1 MAEGGTDVRTRRW
14 FDPLLRR
21 LSPGVRSRLFNPAYE
36 DLRQELLLCLQ
47 SARNPVHR
55 FALRAWLAL
64 RTLALVAS
72 CYRQSPAYALPHP
85 ARSFRTG
92 LRGFLESSRIMML
105 HDLRQAL
112 RLLVHQPL
120 FSGVTVGILALAMG
134 ATTSIFS
141 VVNAVVLRPLPF
153 PDPGRLV
160 SVSETFQG
168 RESSVSPVNFFDWQR
183 EARSFQHL
191 AIYSEQPMTLAS
203 GDSAEAVDGAAVSST
218 FFPALGVK
226 PLIGRWFRAEDDR
239 APGPS
244 SVVLAEPLWR
254 RTFGGSPGVLGRQ
267 VMFDGQPFTVIGVV
281 PAGAGFPEGTE
292 AWFSLS
298 LSARSLDPKSRGAHY
313 VDALGRLSAGTSLE
327 QARAEMTAIAARL
340 ASAYPRTNEGG
351 GVSIT
356 GLAEATV
363 GSARRALF
371 FLLAAV
377 GFLLLVACLN
387 VSGLLLARATTRRG
401 EMALRAALGA
411 GRLAIVRQVLF
422 ESLALAT
429 MAGVIGTLVAVW
441 ATDVLL
447 AIAPADLPRAAQA
460 GVDTRVLAFAA
471 LVAMAS
477 ALAFGC
483 VPAFQAARVDLG
495 SSLKEGRRIG
505 TAVGGRRLR
514 GALVA
519 AEVALALVLL
529 VGASLAIRSFEQLT
543 RVSPGFDPRGILTF
557 TVSLPEGIY
566 KEDGQVAAFF
576 ERLIERL
583 DRSPGVASSGAVM
596 VRPVSSS
603 GFSGT
608 FSIDGRAEASG
619 PDEPRAQMRP
629 ITPGYLR
636 TLAIPIV
643 RGRAFDTS
651 DHAQAPP
658 VAVISETAARRY
670 WPGEDPIGR
679 RLRMHVS
686 AIGGRQPFRE
696 IVGVA
701 GDVKHSRLDAPAAP
715 MVYIPHAQH
724 PASWMSVMVR
734 SAGDLAL
741 AQNAATEA
749 VREADKMVVPLE
761 MEPLEAHV
769 ATSTAD
775 QRFRAVL
782 LGLFGSSA
790 FLLAIVGLYAVVSYA
805 TAQRRHE
812 FGIRMAVGAS
822 TREIARLVLSDG
834 MRPVVAGL
842 ALGCAGAYGLSRAM
856 QALLFGVRP
865 FEPGIVGAVA
875 AGFTLAALAACYLP
889 ARRATRMAATLVLRQ
904 E

>member
-1 MAEGGTDVRTRRW
+1 MAEAGNDVRTRRW

-36 DLRQELLLCLQ
+36 DLRQDLLLRRRG
-47 SARNPVHR
+47 ARNPVHR
-55 FALRAWLAL
+55 LALRGSLTL

-85 ARSFRTG
+85 IRSGRAW
-92 LRGFLESSRIMML
+92 LRGFVTSSRVMMV
-105 HDLRQAL
+105 HDFRQAL
-112 RLLVHQPL
+112 RLFADQPL
-120 FSGVTVGILALAMG
+120 FSAVAVGILALGMG
-134 ATTSIFS
+134 ATTAIFS

-160 SVSETFQG
+160 SVAETFKG
-168 RESSVSPVNFFDWQR
+168 GPSSVSPVNFFDWQR

-191 AIYSEQPMTLAS
+191 AIYAEQTMTLAS
-203 GDSAEAVDGAAVSST
+203 GDRAEAVAGFSVSST

-239 APGPS
+239 SPGPS
-244 SVVLAEPLWR
+244 SVVLSEPLWR
-254 RTFGGSPGVLGRQ
+254 RAFGGSPEVLGRQ
-267 VMFDGQPFTVIGVV
+267 VSFDGRPFTVIGVV
-281 PAGAGFPEGTE
+281 PAGAEFPDGAE
-292 AWFSLS
+292 AWFSLA
-298 LSARSLDPKSRGAHY
+298 LSARNLDPKSRGAHY
-313 VDALGRLSAGTSLE
+313 VDALGRLSAGATAE
-327 QARAEMTAIAARL
+327 QANADLGAIAARL
-340 ASAYPRTNEGG
+340 ASAYPRTNADY
-351 GVSIT
+351 GVSVT
-356 GLAEATV
+356 GLVEATV

-371 FLLAAV
+371 FLLGAV

-429 MAGVIGTLVAVW
+429 MAGVMGTLVAVW

-447 AIAPADLPRAAQA
+447 SVVPADLPRASEA
-460 GVDTRVLAFAA
+460 GVDARVLGFAA

-483 VPAFQAARVDLG
+483 VPAFQAASVDLG
-495 SSLKEGRRIG
+495 SSLKEGRRDG
-505 TAVGGRRLR
+505 RAAGGRRLR

-543 RVSPGFDPRGILTF
+543 KVSPGFDPRGILTF
-557 TVSLPEGIY
+557 TVSLPDGIY
-566 KEDGQVAAFF
+566 KDDTQVAAFF
-576 ERLIERL
+576 NGLVERL
-583 DRSPGVASSGAVM
+583 DRTPGVASSGAVM
-596 VRPVSSS
+596 LRPVSSS

-608 FSIDGRAEASG
+608 FSIDGREDASG

-629 ITPGYLR
+629 ITPGYFR
-636 TLAIPIV
+636 TLGIRVV
-643 RGRAFDTS
+643 RGRAFDS
-651 DHAQAPP
+651 RDHAGALP

-670 WPGEDPIGR
+670 WPGENPIGR

-686 AIGGRQPFRE
+686 AIRGRQPFRE
-696 IVGVA
+696 IVGVV
-701 GDVKHSRLDAPAAP
+701 GDVKHSRLEVPSAP
-715 MVYIPHAQH
+715 MVYLPHAQH
-724 PASWMSVMVR
+724 PASWMSIMVR

-741 AQNAATEA
+741 VRSSAIEA

-761 MEPLEAHV
+761 VEPLEAHV

-782 LGLFGSSA
+782 LGLFGSAA
-790 FLLAIVGLYAVVSYA
+790 FLLAIVGLYAVVAYG

-812 FGIRMAVGAS
+812 FAIRMAVGAGS
-822 TREIARLVLSDG
+822 REIARLVLTDG
-834 MRPVVAGL
+834 MRPVLVGL
-842 ALGCAGAYGLSRAM
+842 ALGCAGAYGLSRVM

-865 FEPGIVGAVA
+865 FDPAIVAAAA

-889 ARRATRMAATLVLRQ
+889 ARRATRAAATLVLRQ